1 MATFAERMLD
11 ELSGGQL
18 ENAKKSFAS
27 SLRYDDDDTVY
38 SLAEELYGLGFSS
51 QAKRAYQKLLEKY
64 PDEDQL
70 RTALADIAIDEDKT
84 DEAIAYLA
92 EISPESNAYIES
104 LLVLADLYQSEGL
117 NEAAEAKLREAYD
130 LAPEESII
138 KFALAEF
145 YFATGQ
151 YNTAIP
157 FYREL
162 LQAGE
167 RRFSG
172 LDIASRI
179 GVAYALVGNF
189 KNALGYLEQI
199 KTTDLTPDVRFQLGM
214 TYAADPETADK
225 AIDALEEL
233 QEIDPSYAGLYEPLG
248 QLYEDTN
255 DQEQALITYQ
265 AGIAVDAFNTT
276 LYQRAAAV
284 AQIQGEDEE
293 ADRIYREALENNP
306 EDLTL
311 TIGYSNLLVAMGDH
325 VGNINLLNAFL
336 GEDDSETDPQ
346 LYWNLAQS
354 YTALEDFEMATK
366 YWNAA
371 LPFFLDN
378 INFLKPAYYYFREE
392 GETALAEEALFNYT
406 QLAPNDYEMAEFYDQ
421 LKDEKGL

>member
-18 ENAKKSFAS
+18 EDAKKSFAS
-27 SLRYDDDDTVY
+27 SLRYDDDDTIY
-38 SLAEELYGLGFSS
+38 SLAEELYGLGFST

-84 DEAIAYLA
+84 DEAITYLA
-92 EISPESNAYIES
+92 EISPDSTAYIES

-117 NEAAEAKLREAYD
+117 NEAAEAKLREAFD
-130 LAPEESII
+130 LAPEETII
-138 KFALAEF
+138 QFALAEF
-145 YFATGQ
+145 YFATGR
-151 YNTAIP
+151 YETAIP
-157 FYREL
+157 FYRDL
-162 LQAGE
+162 LKAGE

-179 GVAYALVGNF
+179 GVAYALTGNF
-189 KNALGYLEQI
+189 ANALGYLEQI
-199 KTTDLTPDVRFQLGM
+199 KDADLTPDVRFQLGM
-214 TYAADPETADK
+214 TYAVDPEKVDK
-225 AIDALEEL
+225 AIDTLEEL
-233 QEIDPSYAGLYEPLG
+233 QELDPSYAGLYEPLG
-248 QLYEDTN
+248 QLYEDKN
-255 DQEQALITYQ
+255 DLEQALITYQ
-265 AGIAVDAFNTT
+265 AGIAVDSFSTQ
-276 LYQRAAAV
+276 LYTRAAAV
-284 AQIQGEDEE
+284 AQAQGEDEE

-325 VGNINLLNAFL
+325 VGNINLLNEFL
-336 GEDDSETDPQ
+336 ADDDAEADPQ

-378 INFLKPAYYYFREE
+378 INFLKPAYFYFREE

-406 QLAPNDYEMAEFYDQ
+406 QLAPNDLEMAELYDQ
-421 LKDEKGL
+421 LKEEKGL

>member
-18 ENAKKSFAS
+18 EDAKKSFAS

-325 VGNINLLNAFL
+325 FGNINLLNAFL

-406 QLAPNDYEMAEFYDQ
+406 QLAPNDYEMAELYDQ
-421 LKDEKGL
+421 LKEDKGL

>member
-18 ENAKKSFAS
+18 EDAKKSFAS

-189 KNALGYLEQI
+189 KKALGYLEQI

-406 QLAPNDYEMAEFYDQ
+406 QLAPNDYEMAELYDQ

>member
-18 ENAKKSFAS
+18 EDAKKSFAS

-70 RTALADIAIDEDKT
+70 HTALADIAIDEDKT

-406 QLAPNDYEMAEFYDQ
+406 QLAPNDYEMAELYDQ
-421 LKDEKGL
+421 LKEDKGL

>member
-18 ENAKKSFAS
+18 EDAKKSFAS

-354 YTALEDFEMATK
+354 YTALEDFEMAKK

-406 QLAPNDYEMAEFYDQ
+406 QLAPNDYEMAELYDQ
-421 LKDEKGL
+421 LKEDKGL

>member
-18 ENAKKSFAS
+18 EDAKKSFAS
-27 SLRYDDDDTVY
+27 SLRYDNDDTVY

-70 RTALADIAIDEDKT
+70 RTALADIAIEEDKT

-104 LLVLADLYQSEGL
+104 LLVLADLYQTEGL

-162 LQAGE
+162 LQVGE

-214 TYAADPETADK
+214 TYAADTETADK

-265 AGIAVDAFNTT
+265 AGIAIDVFNTA

-284 AQIQGEDEE
+284 AQIGGEDEE

-311 TIGYSNLLVAMGDH
+311 TIGYSKLLVAMGDH
-325 VGNINLLNAFL
+325 VGNINLLSAFL

-406 QLAPNDYEMAEFYDQ
+406 QLAPNDYEMAELYDQ
-421 LKDEKGL
+421 LKEEKGL

>member
-18 ENAKKSFAS
+18 EDAKKSFAS

-392 GETALAEEALFNYT
+392 GEAALAEEALFNYT
-406 QLAPNDYEMAEFYDQ
+406 QLAPNDYEMAELYDQ

>member
-18 ENAKKSFAS
+18 EDAKKSFAS

-51 QAKRAYQKLLEKY
+51 QAKRAYQKLVEKY
-64 PDEDQL
+64 PDEDQV

-406 QLAPNDYEMAEFYDQ
+406 QLAPNDYEMAELYDQ
-421 LKDEKGL
+421 LKEDKGL

>member
-18 ENAKKSFAS
+18 EDAKKSFAS

-406 QLAPNDYEMAEFYDQ
+406 QLAPNDYEMAELYDQ
-421 LKDEKGL
+421 LKEEKGL

>member
-18 ENAKKSFAS
+18 EDAKKSFAS
-27 SLRYDDDDTVY
+27 SLRYDDDDTIY
-38 SLAEELYGLGFSS
+38 SLAEELYGLGFST

-84 DEAIAYLA
+84 DEAITYLA
-92 EISPESNAYIES
+92 EISPDSTAYIES

-117 NEAAEAKLREAYD
+117 NEAAEAKLREAFD
-130 LAPEESII
+130 LAPEETII
-138 KFALAEF
+138 QFALAEF
-145 YFATGQ
+145 YFATGR
-151 YNTAIP
+151 YETAIP
-157 FYREL
+157 FYRDL
-162 LQAGE
+162 LKAGE

-179 GVAYALVGNF
+179 GVAYALTGNF
-189 KNALGYLEQI
+189 ANALGYLEQI
-199 KTTDLTPDVRFQLGM
+199 KDADLTPDVRFQLGM
-214 TYAADPETADK
+214 TYAVDPEKVDK
-225 AIDALEEL
+225 AIDTLEEL
-233 QEIDPSYAGLYEPLG
+233 QELDPSYAGLYEPLG
-248 QLYEDTN
+248 QLYEDKN
-255 DQEQALITYQ
+255 DLEQALITYQ
-265 AGIAVDAFNTT
+265 AGIAVDSFNAQ
-276 LYQRAAAV
+276 LYTRAAAV
-284 AQIQGEDEE
+284 AQAQGEDEE

-325 VGNINLLNAFL
+325 VGNINLLNEFL
-336 GEDDSETDPQ
+336 ADDDAEADPQ

-378 INFLKPAYYYFREE
+378 INFLKPAYFYFREE

-406 QLAPNDYEMAEFYDQ
+406 QLAPNDLEMAELYDQ
-421 LKDEKGL
+421 LKEEKGL

>member
-18 ENAKKSFAS
+18 EDAKKSFAS

-92 EISPESNAYIES
+92 EIFPESNAYIES

-406 QLAPNDYEMAEFYDQ
+406 QLAPNDYEMAELYDQ
-421 LKDEKGL
+421 LKEEKGL

>member
-18 ENAKKSFAS
+18 EDAKKSFAS

-189 KNALGYLEQI
+189 KNALGYLDQI

-406 QLAPNDYEMAEFYDQ
+406 QLAPNDYEMAELYDQ
-421 LKDEKGL
+421 LKEDKGL

>member
-18 ENAKKSFAS
+18 EDAKKSFAS
-27 SLRYDDDDTVY
+27 SLRYDDDDTIY
-38 SLAEELYGLGFSS
+38 SLAEELYGLGFST

-84 DEAIAYLA
+84 DEAITYLA
-92 EISPESNAYIES
+92 EISPDSTAYIES

-117 NEAAEAKLREAYD
+117 NEAAEAKLREAFD
-130 LAPEESII
+130 LAPEETII
-138 KFALAEF
+138 QFALAEF
-145 YFATGQ
+145 YFATGR
-151 YNTAIP
+151 YETAIP
-157 FYREL
+157 FYRDL
-162 LQAGE
+162 LKAGE

-179 GVAYALVGNF
+179 GVAYALTGNF
-189 KNALGYLEQI
+189 ANALGYLEQI
-199 KTTDLTPDVRFQLGM
+199 KDADLTPDVRFQLGM
-214 TYAADPETADK
+214 TYAVDPEKVDK
-225 AIDALEEL
+225 AIDTLEEL
-233 QEIDPSYAGLYEPLG
+233 QELDPSYAGLYEPLG
-248 QLYEDTN
+248 QLYEDKN
-255 DQEQALITYQ
+255 DLEQALITYQ
-265 AGIAVDAFNTT
+265 AGIAVDSFNAQ
-276 LYQRAAAV
+276 LYTRAAAV
-284 AQIQGEDEE
+284 AQAQGEDEE

-325 VGNINLLNAFL
+325 VGNINLLNEFL
-336 GEDDSETDPQ
+336 ADDDAEADPQ

-354 YTALEDFEMATK
+354 YTALEDFEMATE

-378 INFLKPAYYYFREE
+378 INFLKPAYFYFREE

-406 QLAPNDYEMAEFYDQ
+406 QLAPNDLEMAELYDQ
-421 LKDEKGL
+421 LKEEKGL

>member
-18 ENAKKSFAS
+18 EDAKKSFAS

-70 RTALADIAIDEDKT
+70 CTALADIAIDEDKT

-406 QLAPNDYEMAEFYDQ
+406 QLAPNDYEMAELYDQ
-421 LKDEKGL
+421 LKEEKGL

>member
-18 ENAKKSFAS
+18 EDAKKSFAS

-162 LQAGE
+162 LQGGE

-214 TYAADPETADK
+214 TYAVDPETADK

-406 QLAPNDYEMAEFYDQ
+406 QLAPNDYEMAELYDQ
-421 LKDEKGL
+421 LKEEKGL

>member
-18 ENAKKSFAS
+18 KDAKKSFAS

-406 QLAPNDYEMAEFYDQ
+406 QLAPNDYEMAELYDQ
-421 LKDEKGL
+421 LKEEKGL

>member
-18 ENAKKSFAS
+18 EDAKKSFAS

-354 YTALEDFEMATK
+354 YTALEDFEMAAK

-406 QLAPNDYEMAEFYDQ
+406 QLAPNDYEMAELYDQ
-421 LKDEKGL
+421 LKEDKGL

>member
-18 ENAKKSFAS
+18 EDAKKSFAS

-336 GEDDSETDPQ
+336 GEDDSETEPQ

-406 QLAPNDYEMAEFYDQ
+406 QLAPNDYEMAELYDQ
-421 LKDEKGL
+421 LKEEKGL

>member
-18 ENAKKSFAS
+18 EDAKKSFAS
-27 SLRYDDDDTVY
+27 SLRYDNDDTVY

-406 QLAPNDYEMAEFYDQ
+406 QLAPNDYEMAELYDQ
-421 LKDEKGL
+421 LKEDKGL

>member
-18 ENAKKSFAS
+18 EDAKKSFAS

-117 NEAAEAKLREAYD
+117 NEAAEAKLREAYY

-265 AGIAVDAFNTT
+265 AGIAVDVFNTT

-406 QLAPNDYEMAEFYDQ
+406 QLAPNDYEMAELYDQ
-421 LKDEKGL
+421 LKEDKGL

>member
-18 ENAKKSFAS
+18 EDAKKSFAS

-265 AGIAVDAFNTT
+265 AGIAVDVFNTT

-406 QLAPNDYEMAEFYDQ
+406 QLAPNDYEMAELYDQ
-421 LKDEKGL
+421 LKEEKGL

>member
-18 ENAKKSFAS
+18 EDAKKSFAS

-162 LQAGE
+162 LQADE

-248 QLYEDTN
+248 QLYEDIN

-406 QLAPNDYEMAEFYDQ
+406 QLAPNDYEMAELYDQ
-421 LKDEKGL
+421 LKEEKGL

>member
-18 ENAKKSFAS
+18 EDAKKSFAS

-145 YFATGQ
+145 YFATGK

-406 QLAPNDYEMAEFYDQ
+406 QLAPNDYEMAELYDQ
-421 LKDEKGL
+421 LKEDKGL

>member
-18 ENAKKSFAS
+18 EDAKKSFAS

-392 GETALAEEALFNYT
+392 GETALAEEALFNCT
-406 QLAPNDYEMAEFYDQ
+406 QLAPNDYEMAELYDQ
-421 LKDEKGL
+421 LKEEKGL